1 MSDELDLGGEEESG
15 PEGAPAWMA
24 TFGDLMSLLLTFFVL
39 LLSFAN
45 MDQAKYKQLLES
57 LKKGFGANVVTP
69 GSIQALTTNLVEIS
83 KTEAAE
89 RPNLLE
95 LPPRPEERQ
104 QDQRLLHQLRVLI
117 ERERMSD
124 VVEVEASER
133 GVKLRVKGE
142 LLFEPGSDV
151 MLPESTVFL
160 GRVLEIARQFPYH
173 LSIEGHTDD
182 SPVRGGRF
190 PSNWH
195 LAAAR
200 AIAVRAFFVEEGGFE
215 PQRVSIAAFGDSR
228 PLVPNDTPEHR
239 ARNRRVEFV
248 FLRDEV
254 EPPAPAEGTGPPAD
268 AVEAVERLEG
278 AEAAGEEGAS
288 PESVDPLLEEMKT
301 DPRAARIKG
310 VHRYLRSRAG
320 APAPEPE

>member
-1 MSDELDLGGEEESG
+1 MSDELDVGGEEESG

-83 KTEAAE
+83 KIEAAE
-89 RPNLLE
+89 RPNLLD

-104 QDQRLLHQLRVLI
+104 QDRRLLHQLRVLI

-142 LLFEPGSDV
+142 LLFKPGSDV
-151 MLPESTVFL
+151 LLPESTVFL
-160 GRVLEIARQFPYH
+160 GRVLKIARQFPYH

-182 SPVRGGRF
+182 LPVTGGRF

-200 AIAVRAFFVEEGGFE
+200 AIAVRSFFVEEGGFE

-254 EPPAPAEGTGPPAD
+254 EPPDPDEAPGPPED
-268 AVEAVERLEG
+268 AVEVLEQLG
-278 AEAAGEEGAS
+278 AAEAAPGGMAPDADS
-288 PESVDPLLEEMKT
+288 PEATDPLLEEMKT
-301 DPRAARIKG
+301 DPRAARLKG
-310 VHRYLRSRAG
+310 VHRYLRSRA
-320 APAPEPE
+320 E